1 MEARREKGSDMNEK
15 KRETKL
21 DTQLRRGYDLDR
33 EQLAIDA
40 DTEEK
45 LKQREVNVGCTTQID
60 AWFHDD

>member
-1 MEARREKGSDMNEK
+1 MNEN

-21 DTQLRRGYDLDR
+21 DTQLRRGYDLDK

-45 LKQREVNVGCTTQID
+45 LEQREVNVGCTTQID
-60 AWFHDD
+60 A